1 MDLNLKGRSVL
12 VTGASKGIG
21 LACAESFA
29 REGAKIVV
37 TGCNEARLAAAAG
50 KLKNGGAV
58 DIATFAGDLALPAD
72 RERLFAAHPS
82 VDILVNNAGAI
93 PGGNL
98 FDIGLDRWMESWQLK
113 VFGYI
118 HLTQLYLEAMKRRGN
133 GVIVNIIGMAGQEP
147 RWDYVCGSAGNAA
160 LIALTRAVGAKSV
173 DWNVRVFGINPSP
186 THTDRIESLLRKKA
200 KDQSGDEE
208 RWRDG
213 VAGLPFGRLA
223 EAAEVADLAVMLA
236 SPRASYFSGTV
247 VDVDGGLSNKG

>member
-1 MDLNLKGRSVL
+1 MDLDLKGRTVL

-29 REGAKIVV
+29 REGAQVII
-37 TGCNEARLAAAAG
+37 TGRDQARLAAAAD
-50 KLKNGGAV
+50 KLKNGGAG
-58 DIATFAGDLALPAD
+58 DARTFAGDLALSAD
-72 RERLFAAHPS
+72 RDRLFAAHPS
-82 VDILVNNAGAI
+82 IDILVNNAGAI

-98 FDIGLDRWMESWQLK
+98 FDISLDRWMEAWQLK

-133 GVIVNIIGMAGQEP
+133 GVIVNIIGMAGREP
-147 RWDYVCGSAGNAA
+147 RWDYICGATGNAA
-160 LIALTRAVGAKSV
+160 LIALTCAAGAKSV
-173 DWNVRVFGINPSP
+173 DWNVRMFGINPSG
-186 THTDRIESLLRKKA
+186 TRTDRIETVLRKKA

-213 VAGLPFGRLA
+213 FAALPFGRLA

-236 SPRASYFSGTV
+236 SPRASYLSGTV
-247 VDVDGGLSNKG
+247 VDLDGGQSNKG